1 MALTDGLIVL
11 VGLVLAV
18 ALGARELAAARRRSA
33 QDLLRAELRRLALAQ
48 ESFFY
53 DHGVYA
59 GDVLSLSAAGFRP
72 SPGIRLVVHEAT
84 LSGWSA
90 AAWKPDAALSC
101 AVFVRSAAPIGAARV
116 PGEIR
121 CD

>member
-1 MALTDGLIVL
+1 MALADGLIVL
-11 VGLVLAV
+11 VGLVLV
-18 ALGARELAAARRRSA
+18 FALGTRELAAARRHSA
-33 QDLLRAELRRLALAQ
+33 QEMLRSELRRLALAQ

-53 DHGVYA
+53 DHRVYA
-59 GDVLSLSAAGFRP
+59 GDVPALAAAGFRP
-72 SPGIRLVVHEAT
+72 SPGIRLLVHEAT

-90 AAWKPDAALSC
+90 SAWKPETGISC
-101 AVFVRSAAPIGAARV
+101 ALFVRSAAPVGAART